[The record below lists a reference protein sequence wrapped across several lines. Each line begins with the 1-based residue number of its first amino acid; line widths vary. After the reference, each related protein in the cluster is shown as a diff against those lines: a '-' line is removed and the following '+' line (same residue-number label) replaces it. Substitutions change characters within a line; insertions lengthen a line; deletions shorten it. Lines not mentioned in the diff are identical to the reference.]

1 MKCPS
6 CQFRNSAGA
15 KFCNECGFKLESACP
30 NCGNINPAGSK
41 FCNECGQR
49 LSRDGEVPPT
59 QSEVASLNHTEGERR
74 HATILFSDVSGYTS
88 MNETL
93 DPEEVETIMHRIKRE
108 AINIVERH
116 GGIVNQFVGDEV
128 LALFG
133 IPTAH
138 EDDPVRAV
146 RAAIDIH
153 SLVRRLS
160 SEVEDRIGTKLRMH
174 TGINTGLVVS
184 HMRDTRNGTYG
195 ITGDAVN
202 TGARLAALADTDDI
216 LVGPETHD
224 LIAPYF
230 ETEPREVATLKGK
243 ARPTACY
250 RVSKE
255 SAVRTRFEAA
265 RAHGLTHF
273 TGRAGELASLYS
285 CLEKTL
291 SGEGQLVT
299 VVGEAGLGK
308 SRLIYEFRHSLN
320 RSQVTVLQGRCQS
333 YGTSTPYF
341 PHINAFR
348 RGLNLSE
355 TDTPA
360 QLHEKTI
367 ANILAIDPSLE
378 KFLPVYL
385 HLLSIPSEAYPLPEN
400 LHGRELTLAIQ
411 EALTASFI
419 FNSNRT
425 PMVLM
430 FEDWHWADDA
440 SDGLIK
446 HMVSLIASHPMLL
459 LVIYR
464 PDYTASW
471 GNWSHHTPLILN
483 AMDRQN
489 CGDIVK
495 SVWHVSEL
503 PEEMVGLIHDQ
514 TGGNP
519 FFVEEIS
526 RTLMEEGAI
535 KNENSKAVL
544 TRSLKKL
551 SLPNTVEAVIRS
563 RLDRLDRHSQ
573 DSLRLA
579 SVIGLE
585 FARRIL
591 EQITTSQERL
601 SNSLENLKLLELIQQ
616 TQVVPEAEYMFKH
629 AITQE
634 VTYETLLKQKRKE
647 LHAIVGR
654 AIEELY
660 AERLEEYYEMLA
672 YHFRRGEDWDKA
684 FRYNRE
690 AGLKAQALSAYI
702 EAQQFLEV
710 ALDALKKLPGSR
722 ARVEQEIDLRFNMR
736 SALFPLGRH
745 DDWADHVRVA
755 ESLAKQ
761 IEDKHRL
768 ANSYV
773 YLSGHHWIRGRHQ
786 DAISLGE
793 ESVLLAKS
801 LRNFSVEVT
810 AKLHLGIPLL
820 YTGQIER
827 QTAVHREVAEQLSGA
842 EALKRHGLTT
852 VPAITT
858 RGYLAWGLAE
868 LGEFEEAQMWA
879 GEGIELSGKV
889 KNFLTTGFVKASAGL
904 AFLRKGHLNI
914 ALRLLSEAFTLSR
927 NADLQS
933 IFSFAAGSL
942 GNAYLLSGR
951 PEAALPILI
960 EAVDRHYLN
969 SSIIPPIYTITV
981 LSEVYRRL
989 GQIRDAAEACD
1000 KAVRL
1005 LEQNGERCF
1014 GAWALFTHAKI
1025 QSEQNRNRVETAEHA
1040 FWDAMKSAKELKM
1053 KPLMAHCHL
1062 ELGRL
1067 YLRATREGARKEFEH
1082 AIDIYRSLR
1091 MRFWLPEAEELL
1103 RRTG

>member
-6 CQFRNSAGA
+6 CQFKNTAGA
-15 KFCNECGFKLESACP
+15 KFCSECGFKLESVCS

-41 FCNECGQR
+41 FCNECGHR
-49 LSRDGEVPPT
+49 FSRDREVPPT
-59 QSEVASLNHTEGERR
+59 QSEEAPLNHTEGERR
-74 HATILFSDVSGYTS
+74 HSTILFSDLSGYTS

-93 DPEEVETIMHRIKRE
+93 DPEEVEAIMHRIKTE

-160 SEVEDRIGTKLRMH
+160 SEVEDRIGTELRMH

-265 RAHGLTHF
+265 RAHGLTDF

-308 SRLIYEFRHSLN
+308 SRLVYEFRHSLN

-333 YGTSTPYF
+333 YGTSTPYY

-419 FNSNRT
+419 FNSNKK

-446 HMVSLIASHPMLL
+446 HMVSLIASHPMML

-464 PDYTASW
+464 PDYTANW

-489 CGDIVK
+489 CEDIVK
-495 SVWHVSEL
+495 SVWQVSEL

-535 KNENSKAVL
+535 KNEKSKAVL
-544 TRSLKKL
+544 TPSLKKL

-573 DSLRLA
+573 ESLRLA
-579 SVIGLE
+579 SVIGRE

-591 EQITTSQERL
+591 EQITTSRDRL
-601 SNSLENLKLLELIQQ
+601 ASALENLKILELIQQ

-629 AITQE
+629 VITQE

-654 AIEELY
+654 AIE
-660 AERLEEYYEMLA
+660 
-672 YHFRRGEDWDKA
+672 
-684 FRYNRE
+684 
-690 AGLKAQALSAYI
+690 
-702 EAQQFLEV
+702 
-710 ALDALKKLPGSR
+710 KL
-722 ARVEQEIDLRFNMR
+722 
-736 SALFPLGRH
+736 
-745 DDWADHVRVA
+745 
-755 ESLAKQ
+755 
-761 IEDKHRL
+761 
-768 ANSYV
+768 
-773 YLSGHHWIRGRHQ
+773 
-786 DAISLGE
+786 
-793 ESVLLAKS
+793 
-801 LRNFSVEVT
+801 
-810 AKLHLGIPLL
+810 
-820 YTGQIER
+820 
-827 QTAVHREVAEQLSGA
+827 
-842 EALKRHGLTT
+842 
-852 VPAITT
+852 
-858 RGYLAWGLAE
+858 
-868 LGEFEEAQMWA
+868 
-879 GEGIELSGKV
+879 
-889 KNFLTTGFVKASAGL
+889 
-904 AFLRKGHLNI
+904 
-914 ALRLLSEAFTLSR
+914 
-927 NADLQS
+927 
-933 IFSFAAGSL
+933 
-942 GNAYLLSGR
+942 
-951 PEAALPILI
+951 
-960 EAVDRHYLN
+960 
-969 SSIIPPIYTITV
+969 
-981 LSEVYRRL
+981 
-989 GQIRDAAEACD
+989 
-1000 KAVRL
+1000 
-1005 LEQNGERCF
+1005 
-1014 GAWALFTHAKI
+1014 
-1025 QSEQNRNRVETAEHA
+1025 
-1040 FWDAMKSAKELKM
+1040 
-1053 KPLMAHCHL
+1053 
-1062 ELGRL
+1062 
-1067 YLRATREGARKEFEH
+1067 
-1082 AIDIYRSLR
+1082 
-1091 MRFWLPEAEELL
+1091 
-1103 RRTG
+1103 